1 MDKFKHKH
9 SLGQN
14 FLKDKGCLIKIID
27 SCKVE
32 EDDLV
37 IEIGPGQ
44 GALTKYLK
52 LYNAQL
58 LCLEIDLDTKKYLDK
73 FEDEKTKVIYQDFM
87 SSDVKSILSEYKY
100 NNLYIIANL
109 PYYITTPILKKIID
123 DKINAKEMVLM
134 VQEEVADR
142 FSAQPGTKDYG
153 AVTVYLNYYYE
164 VSKLFK
170 VGRNSF
176 DPAPNVDSAV
186 IKMVKRENKQ
196 SVDEEKLFTLVK
208 DSFQMKR
215 KNLRNNL
222 RSYDL
227 EKIDS
232 ILAKYDLSLNNR
244 AEDVSLDCFVEI
256 ANSL

>member
-58 LCLEIDLDTKKYLDK
+58 LCFEIDLDTKKYLDK

-87 SSDVKSILSEYKY
+87 SSDVKNILSEYKY

-164 VSKLFK
+164 ISKLFK

>member
-1 MDKFKHKH
+1 
-9 SLGQN
+9 
-14 FLKDKGCLIKIID
+14 
-27 SCKVE
+27 
-32 EDDLV
+32 
-37 IEIGPGQ
+37 
-44 GALTKYLK
+44 
-52 LYNAQL
+52 
-58 LCLEIDLDTKKYLDK
+58 
-73 FEDEKTKVIYQDFM
+73 
-87 SSDVKSILSEYKY
+87 
-100 NNLYIIANL
+100 
-109 PYYITTPILKKIID
+109 
-123 DKINAKEMVLM
+123 MVLM

-244 AEDVSLDCFVEI
+244 AEDVSLDCFVEM

>member
-1 MDKFKHKH
+1 
-9 SLGQN
+9 
-14 FLKDKGCLIKIID
+14 
-27 SCKVE
+27 
-32 EDDLV
+32 
-37 IEIGPGQ
+37 
-44 GALTKYLK
+44 
-52 LYNAQL
+52 
-58 LCLEIDLDTKKYLDK
+58 
-73 FEDEKTKVIYQDFM
+73 
-87 SSDVKSILSEYKY
+87 
-100 NNLYIIANL
+100 
-109 PYYITTPILKKIID
+109 
-123 DKINAKEMVLM
+123 M

-196 SVDEEKLFTLVK
+196 PVDEKKLFTLVK